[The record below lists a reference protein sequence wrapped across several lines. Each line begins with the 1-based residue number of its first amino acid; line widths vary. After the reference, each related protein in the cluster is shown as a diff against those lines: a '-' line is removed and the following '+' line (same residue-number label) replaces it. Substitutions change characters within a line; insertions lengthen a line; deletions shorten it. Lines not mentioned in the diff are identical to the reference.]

1 MKERPTRKRL
11 VFGLLIVF
19 ALAASACG
27 GDDATDA
34 APSAPPPEPPA
45 EAPAPPA
52 PEPAAPAPEPE
63 PAPPP
68 PEPAPPAPEPA
79 PEPEAEPLKVVL
91 VSNQAAG
98 DQGPVDGMIAGLEAS
113 GAANGHETQF
123 VEATD
128 PAAFETQLRN
138 LAGSGADIVIVTFF
152 DLGSTVDLIAP
163 DYPDVDFVAVVA
175 APVDQPNVNVV
186 DYQFFKGAYIGGR
199 YAAALTDTNQLGYIG
214 GAPLPFAWADFNAFT
229 DGARSVNP
237 AIETT
242 ATFAN
247 GFEDPVGARELASG
261 LYAEGVDFIFTG
273 AAASDLGVVEAAVE
287 NDAMV
292 MVASD
297 LSSLG
302 PANVAL
308 VVEIEWPLT
317 IQNEIE
323 YILGGGE
330 GARYRRAGPES
341 GEISFT
347 IPEAFLAG
355 ASGDRPA
362 RAEATRAD
370 LEDSV
375 AELMAGD
382 LVVAELGEER
392 G

>member
-1 MKERPTRKRL
+1 M
-11 VFGLLIVF
+11 
-19 ALAASACG
+19 
-27 GDDATDA
+27 
-34 APSAPPPEPPA
+34 
-45 EAPAPPA
+45 
-52 PEPAAPAPEPE
+52 
-63 PAPPP
+63 
-68 PEPAPPAPEPA
+68 
-79 PEPEAEPLKVVL
+79 VL

-113 GAANGHETQF
+113 GTANGHETQF

-138 LAGSGADIVIVTFF
+138 LAGSGADVIIVTFF

-163 DYPDVDFVAVVA
+163 DYPDTNFVAVVA
-175 APVDQPNVNVV
+175 APVDQPNANVV
-186 DYQFFKGAYIGGR
+186 DYQFYKGAYIGGR

-229 DGARSVNP
+229 DGAQSVNP
-237 AIETT
+237 DIETT

-261 LYAEGVDFIFTG
+261 LYADGVDFIFTG

-297 LSSLG
+297 LSNLG

-308 VVEIEWPLT
+308 VVEIEWALT

-330 GARYRRAGPES
+330 GARYRKAGPES

-362 RAEATRAD
+362 RAEGTRAD

-375 AELMAGD
+375 AALIAGD
-382 LVVAELGEER
+382 LVVAEVGEER